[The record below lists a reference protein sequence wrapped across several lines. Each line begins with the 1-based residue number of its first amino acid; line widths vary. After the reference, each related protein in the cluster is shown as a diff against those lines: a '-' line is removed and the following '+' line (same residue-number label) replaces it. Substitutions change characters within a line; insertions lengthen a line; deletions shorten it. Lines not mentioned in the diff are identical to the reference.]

1 MWPTKAAGWEY
12 WDTLGHVWRD
22 ADIAA
27 TATATITINSLT
39 DLCVTKVAAH
49 LESKMEM
56 VKQLEIPGVLKQK
69 ISAAIEALKQAG
81 VE

>member
-1 MWPTKAAGWEY
+1 M
-12 WDTLGHVWRD
+12 
-22 ADIAA
+22 
-27 TATATITINSLT
+27 
-39 DLCVTKVAAH
+39 CVSKVAAH

-56 VKQLEIPGVLKQK
+56 VKLLEIPGILKQK